1 MAGLDSV
8 ALARKMAATAP
19 DIMRMS
25 KVVIPGAGKK
35 AASGNVYSVS
45 QRAKSSLILGGVQPI
60 FNY

>member
-19 DIMRMS
+19 DIMHMS

-35 AASGNVYSVS
+35 AASGTFIPFPRE
-45 QRAKSSLILGGVQPI
+45 QSLP
-60 FNY
+60 

>member
-25 KVVIPGAGKK
+25 KVVIPGAG
-35 AASGNVYSVS
+35 
-45 QRAKSSLILGGVQPI
+45 
-60 FNY
+60 